1 MDRLSRR
8 EVLARG
14 AGVAAAVGLGSV
26 RFAPGAGALGGSTSG
41 SAGAGPVGGGGVV
54 VVVPEYPFFTGTTM
68 KEDPKLLN
76 ALARKYVAKQG
87 DREAVMTRFLFSSVP
102 VTLFDRIYATK
113 DPANTLPMGAYLWL
127 FHLSGYFGGVWLRG
141 ELVRTGKNAG
151 LSSYSKPQDEAAF
164 TAEVAKADVALDA
177 AKGPGPA
184 LLEYAKASLFDTPP
198 VPPATMPQRGL
209 IDTFGY
215 NEGYLLQIAE
225 KPPVGLS
232 TPAGLVEC
240 PAATERPLY
249 CAYGTNRLKALP
261 RFDPISRKLAAGK
274 GAYADL
280 ATQIPPLQEAA
291 ITRGRAVWDGALN
304 VQGFSQEAYE
314 QLLDISSA
322 FLETVQATVLATVKA
337 TAEERVP
344 VGRQAATANACM
356 GIWLSSYLVGIT
368 DGRPGRTLP
377 EFEAL

>member
-14 AGVAAAVGLGSV
+14 AGAVAAVGLGSV
-26 RFAPGAGALGGSTSG
+26 RFAPGAAALGGGSGVG
-41 SAGAGPVGGGGVV
+41 SAAGPVGGGGVV
-54 VVVPEYPFFTGTTM
+54 VVVPEYPFFAGTTM
-68 KEDPKLLN
+68 REDPKLLN
-76 ALARKYVAKQG
+76 ALARTYVRRHG
-87 DREAVMTRFLFSSVP
+87 GRDAVMTRFLFSSVP

-141 ELVRTGKNAG
+141 ELVRTGKNAA

-164 TAEVAKADVALDA
+164 TAEVATADEALDA
-177 AKGPGPA
+177 ASGPGPA
-184 LLEYAKASLFDTPP
+184 LLEYEKASLFDAPP

-209 IDTFGY
+209 VDTFGY

-240 PAATERPLY
+240 PAAAERPLY
-249 CAYGTNRLKALP
+249 CSYGTNRLEALP

-291 ITRGRAVWDGALN
+291 ITRGRGVWDGALN

-322 FLETVQATVLATVKA
+322 FLETVQATVLATVKS
-337 TAEERVP
+337 TAERVVP

-356 GIWLSSYLVGIT
+356 GVWLSSYIVGIT
-368 DGRPGRTLP
+368 DGRPDRALP

>member
-1 MDRLSRR
+1 MGEQLSRR
-8 EVLARG
+8 EVIVRG
-14 AGVAAAVGLGSV
+14 AGAAVAVALGSAA
-26 RFAPGAGALGGSTSG
+26 FAGGAGALGRGSG
-41 SAGAGPVGGGGVV
+41 DKVGGGGTV
-54 VVVPEYPFFTGTTM
+54 VVVPEYPFFAGTTM
-68 KEDPKLLN
+68 QEDPKLLN

-151 LSSYSKPQDEAAF
+151 LSSYSKPQDKAAF
-164 TAEVAKADVALDA
+164 TAEVAKADEALDA
-177 AKGPGPA
+177 ASGPAPA
-184 LLEYAKASLFDTPP
+184 LLEYEEASLYDTPP
-198 VPPATMPQRGL
+198 VPPATMPTRGL
-209 IDTFGY
+209 VDTFGY

-232 TPAGLVEC
+232 TPTGLVDC
-240 PAATERPLY
+240 PVATERPLY
-249 CAYGTNRLKALP
+249 CSYATSRLQALR
-261 RFDPISRKLAAGK
+261 RFDPISQELASGK

-280 ATQIPPLQEAA
+280 AKKIPPLQEAA
-291 ITRGRAVWDGALN
+291 ITRGRGVWDGALN

-322 FLETVQATVLATVKA
+322 FLETVQATVLATVKS
-337 TAEERVP
+337 TAQGSVP

-368 DGRPGRTLP
+368 DGRPDRKLP

>member
-1 MDRLSRR
+1 MGEQLSRR
-8 EVLARG
+8 EVIVRG
-14 AGVAAAVGLGSV
+14 AGAAAAVGLGSLA
-26 RFAPGAGALGGSTSG
+26 FTGGAGALGRGSG
-41 SAGAGPVGGGGVV
+41 DKVGGGGTV
-54 VVVPEYPFFTGTTM
+54 VVVPEYPFFNGTTM
-68 KEDPKLLN
+68 QEDPKLLN

-87 DREAVMTRFLFSSVP
+87 GREAVMTRFLFSSVP

-113 DPANTLPMGAYLWL
+113 DPASTLPMGAYLWL

-141 ELVRTGKNAG
+141 ELVRTGKNSA

-184 LLEYAKASLFDTPP
+184 LLEYAQASLFDTPP

-209 IDTFGY
+209 VDTFGY

-232 TPAGLVEC
+232 TPAGLVDC
-240 PAATERPLY
+240 PVATERPLY

-291 ITRGRAVWDGALN
+291 ITRGRGVWDGALN

-337 TAEERVP
+337 TAEESVP